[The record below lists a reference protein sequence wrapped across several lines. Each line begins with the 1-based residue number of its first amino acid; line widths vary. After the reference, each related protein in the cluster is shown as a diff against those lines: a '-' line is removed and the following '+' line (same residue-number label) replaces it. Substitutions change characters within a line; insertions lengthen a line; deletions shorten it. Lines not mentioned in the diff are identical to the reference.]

1 MKEEISH
8 RLTGKI
14 EEELLMRKSNV
25 RWMLVAGIWA
35 VVVMAVALATFQV
48 MFG

>member
-8 RLTGKI
+8 RFTGKM
-14 EEELLMRKSNV
+14 EEGLLMRKSNV

-48 MFG
+48 MSG